1 MSTLKVNKIQDT
13 TGDDALT
20 FDSSGNTTV
29 NQTLTT
35 TSANITTGG
44 THNLTISDGDLVI
57 GTSGHGIS
65 FSATSDGPTMANE
78 LLDDYEEGTWTPT
91 CANSVTLESG
101 QDLVQYVKIG
111 RVVNLAGQIR
121 INSSNSNQNF
131 IITNLPFATSSN
143 LGESTGEQYYLA
155 STYDLNHDAD
165 CIGIRF
171 VSGSATQNA
180 NLVDIKDDGGYAA
193 VQAED
198 GKYILMNTTYIC
210 QT

>member
-1 MSTLKVNKIQDT
+1 MAITINGSGTV
-13 TGDDALT
+13 TGISVGGLPDGIVDADMLA
-20 FDSSGNTTV
+20 SGV
-29 NQTLTT
+29 PAITT
-35 TSANITTGG
+35 TSG
-44 THNLTISDGDLVI
+44 TNNFTVADGDLVI

-78 LLDDYEEGTWTPT
+78 LLDDYEEGTWVPT
-91 CANSVTLESG
+91 CANSVTLDSG

-111 RVVNLAGQIR
+111 RVVHLAGQIR

-131 IITNLPFATSSN
+131 IITNLPFATSAN

-155 STYDLNHDAD
+155 STYDLNHDGD

-171 VSGSATQNA
+171 VSGSATQNC
-180 NLVDIKDDGGYAA
+180 NLVDVKDDGGYAA

-198 GKYILMNTTYIC
+198 GKYVIMSTSYIC

>member
-44 THNLTISDGDLVI
+44 THSLTISDGDLVI

-78 LLDDYEEGTWTPT
+78 LLDDYEEGTWVPT
-91 CANSVTLESG
+91 CANSVTLDSG

-111 RVVNLAGQIR
+111 RVVHLAGQIR

-131 IITNLPFATSSN
+131 IINNLPFATTAN
-143 LGESTGEQYYLA
+143 LGESSAEQYYLA
-155 STYDLNHDAD
+155 STYDLNHNAD
-165 CIGIRF
+165 CIGVRW

>member
-44 THNLTISDGDLVI
+44 THSLTISDGDLVI

-78 LLDDYEEGTWTPT
+78 LLDDYEEGTWVPT
-91 CANSVTLESG
+91 CANSVTLDSG

-111 RVVNLAGQIR
+111 RVVHLAGQIR

-131 IITNLPFATSSN
+131 IINNLPFATTAN
-143 LGESTGEQYYLA
+143 LGESSAEQYYLA
-155 STYDLNHDAD
+155 STYDLNHNAD
-165 CIGIRF
+165 CIGVRW
-171 VSGSATQNA
+171 VSGAATQNA

-193 VQAED
+193 VPAED

>member
-180 NLVDIKDDGGYAA
+180 NLVDVKDDGGYAA

-198 GKYILMNTTYIC
+198 GKYVLMNTTYIC